1 MNIRY
6 VHQFSLL
13 NQVFLFLLLQTL
25 FMSTVCA
32 QEIVV
37 KDIPSLDKLPVK
49 AIHRIFQ
56 DSVGYIWYGTFNGL
70 CRSDGYDVRVF
81 RSDLFHH
88 GLLDDKIMRS
98 IFGSEPFREL
108 IYWIRQHTG
117 SLPSTWEMCLTEMC
131 FLSM

>member
-56 DSVGYIWYGTFNGL
+56 DSDGYIWYGTFNGL

-88 GLLDDKIMRS
+88 GLLDDNYITYINEDHEKHIC
-98 IFGSEPFREL
+98 
-108 IYWIRQHTG
+108 
-117 SLPSTWEMCLTEMC
+117 CLLYT
-131 FLSM
+131 SQSDTTDKR

>member
-56 DSVGYIWYGTFNGL
+56 DSDGYIWYGTFNGL

-88 GLLDDKIMRS
+88 GLLDDKIGRA
-98 IFGSEPFREL
+98 
-108 IYWIRQHTG
+108 HV
-117 SLPSTWEMCLTEMC
+117 
-131 FLSM
+131 

>member
-1 MNIRY
+1 MKSVIILLLQYPHFIWESLCQVEAFLIYLRIEIFKNNTMNIRY

-56 DSVGYIWYGTFNGL
+56 DSDGYIW
-70 CRSDGYDVRVF
+70 
-81 RSDLFHH
+81 
-88 GLLDDKIMRS
+88 
-98 IFGSEPFREL
+98 
-108 IYWIRQHTG
+108 
-117 SLPSTWEMCLTEMC
+117 
-131 FLSM
+131 